1 MVAQIAVIEETEP
14 LLADESTVFA
24 PARSQRKKFT
34 ILIICAIFVLA
45 ADIGT
50 FISLAPE
57 TAILEQIICRN
68 QGVLP
73 VEADPARIG
82 TLQGIGSDP
91 CKSEAVQAEL
101 ALVQG
106 YKDTF
111 EVLPS
116 ILLSLPY
123 GVLSDHWGRKPVLY
137 LGIVGILLGELWI
150 RLVAIFSNVV
160 PLRLIW
166 MSGLFRIIGGGDQTL
181 VTIALVMVADIF
193 SEEERHSTEQIANAL
208 AQRSNHAW
216 LMQYDYW
223 IPYTLGYFIVIFGCI
238 PVLFLPET
246 LPEAKANKA
255 RWLDQANSTGR
266 EPSDVVDANA
276 ADNNVRIITKRSMW
290 QEVADQ
296 VREFTDSTQVIWR
309 NVGVCLLILSLLVA
323 ILSRSSSFV
332 LLQYVSKKYH
342 WSLARASL
350 LISIRGIF
358 TLLNFL
364 VIMPGITFAATNYLN
379 MHGPHR
385 DHYITLGSGLLM
397 TVGFLA
403 VGLAP
408 FPPLLVIGVV
418 ALSLSSAFPIT
429 ARSLATSLV
438 PPDHVGTLYS
448 AITISQSIGILV
460 AGPLFAYLFRIGLHL
475 GGAWMGMPFLQAG
488 LLAIIATVAVACVH
502 VPAATCAAI
511 EEEEQLLS

>member
-150 RLVAIFSNVV
+150 RLVGEWLNRPFPKVQAMEGRRGGLLSTCGEIQTFKMLTHLSSNLFQCSSAAIDLDEWTIQNYRWRR
-160 PLRLIW
+160 PDARDHRA
-166 MSGLFRIIGGGDQTL
+166 GHGGGH
-181 VTIALVMVADIF
+181 F
-193 SEEERHSTEQIANAL
+193 FR
-208 AQRSNHAW
+208 RR
-216 LMQYDYW
+216 
-223 IPYTLGYFIVIFGCI
+223 
-238 PVLFLPET
+238 
-246 LPEAKANKA
+246 KA
-255 RWLDQANSTGR
+255 
-266 EPSDVVDANA
+266 
-276 ADNNVRIITKRSMW
+276 
-290 QEVADQ
+290 
-296 VREFTDSTQVIWR
+296 
-309 NVGVCLLILSLLVA
+309 
-323 ILSRSSSFV
+323 
-332 LLQYVSKKYH
+332 
-342 WSLARASL
+342 
-350 LISIRGIF
+350 
-358 TLLNFL
+358 
-364 VIMPGITFAATNYLN
+364 
-379 MHGPHR
+379 
-385 DHYITLGSGLLM
+385 
-397 TVGFLA
+397 
-403 VGLAP
+403 
-408 FPPLLVIGVV
+408 
-418 ALSLSSAFPIT
+418 
-429 ARSLATSLV
+429 
-438 PPDHVGTLYS
+438 
-448 AITISQSIGILV
+448 
-460 AGPLFAYLFRIGLHL
+460 
-475 GGAWMGMPFLQAG
+475 
-488 LLAIIATVAVACVH
+488 
-502 VPAATCAAI
+502 
-511 EEEEQLLS
+511 